1 MISLSQEK
9 FEQIVDD
16 AVAEVPKK
24 FLDKLSN
31 VAIVVQDYPS
41 TDQLSRLGIKT
52 RPNEAPPRSGV
63 ATPRPYL
70 LLGLYQGVPQIKRWG
85 GGAIF
90 PDKITIFK
98 RPIEY
103 LSNAE
108 EDIKRIVKN
117 TVKHEIAHH
126 FGMSEEEVRRAKI

>member
-24 FLDKLSN
+24 FLDKLNN

-41 TDQLSRLGIKT
+41 REQISRLGIRFPRNQ
-52 RPNEAPPRSGV
+52 RPV
-63 ATPRPYL
+63 RPFL
-70 LLGLYQGVPQIKRWG
+70 LLGLYQGVPMIKRWG
-85 GGAIF
+85 GGAIY

-98 RPIEY
+98 MPIEY
-103 LSNAE
+103 LSNSE
-108 EDIKRIVKN
+108 EDVKRIVIN

-126 FGMSEEEVRRAKI
+126 FGMSEAEIREAGKR

>member
-9 FEQIVDD
+9 FEKIVDN

-24 FLDKLSN
+24 FLEKLNN
-31 VAIVVQDYPS
+31 VAVVVQDYPYI
-41 TDQLSRLGIKT
+41 DQLRKLGVNPEKNSGT
-52 RPNEAPPRSGV
+52 QRPF
-63 ATPRPYL
+63 L
-70 LLGLYQGVPQIKRWG
+70 LLGLYHGVPQTKRWG
-85 GGAIF
+85 GGVFF

-103 LSNAE
+103 LSNSE
-108 EDIKRIVKN
+108 EDVRRIVIN

-126 FGMSEEEVRRAKI
+126 FGMSESDIRKSQS

>member
-24 FLDKLSN
+24 FLNKLNN

-41 TDQLSRLGIKT
+41 KEQLNRLGIKIT
-52 RPNEAPPRSGV
+52 QNQRPV
-63 ATPRPYL
+63 RPFL
-70 LLGLYQGVPQIKRWG
+70 LLGLYQGVPQTKRWG
-85 GGAIF
+85 GGAIY

-103 LSNAE
+103 LANSE
-108 EDIKRIVKN
+108 SDIKRIVIS

-126 FGMSEEEVRRAKI
+126 FGFSEEDIRKTKNNI